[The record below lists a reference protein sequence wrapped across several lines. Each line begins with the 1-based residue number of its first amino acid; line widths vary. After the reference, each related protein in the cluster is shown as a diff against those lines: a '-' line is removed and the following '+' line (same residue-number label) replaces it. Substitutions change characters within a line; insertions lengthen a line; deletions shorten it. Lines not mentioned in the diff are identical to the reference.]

1 MAMRN
6 DKRYG
11 LLFAFQAMGTTVLFP
26 KDASGPHS
34 GTGSPD
40 PINRVGQ
47 ACLALVP
54 G

>member
-1 MAMRN
+1 MRN

-47 ACLALVP
+47 ACIALVP